1 MDKWISLGLLAALAL
16 PVYRQKEEEARVEN
30 ASAVAAGR
38 AATEEIGH
46 VL

>member
-1 MDKWISLGLLAALAL
+1 MDKWMPAALAL
-16 PVYRQKEEEARVEN
+16 PVYGQKKEEERVEN

>member
-16 PVYRQKEEEARVEN
+16 TVYGQKKRRGTRRECFSCCR
-30 ASAVAAGR
+30 GR
-38 AATEEIGH
+38 RSEEIGH